1 MRTKQF
7 AAAVLIA
14 AGTATAWAIPAV
26 AEPDPGTPDD
36 KQIDEVF
43 LTALRD
49 ERLPVKSSL
58 KSEADAIDLA
68 HSTCHVLSSEGI
80 NAALL
85 HVQNA
90 TEWTNVDDL
99 AAFGSLAVQ
108 AYCPGSAP
116 E

>member
-1 MRTKQF
+1 MRSKQF

-14 AGTATAWAIPAV
+14 AGAATAWAVPAI
-26 AEPDPGTPDD
+26 AEPDPGTPND
-36 KQIDEVF
+36 KQINEAF
-43 LTALRD
+43 IAALRD

-58 KSEADAIDLA
+58 KSEAGAIDLA
-68 HSTCHVLSSEGI
+68 HSTCNVLSSEGV

-99 AAFGSLAVQ
+99 TTFGSLAVQ